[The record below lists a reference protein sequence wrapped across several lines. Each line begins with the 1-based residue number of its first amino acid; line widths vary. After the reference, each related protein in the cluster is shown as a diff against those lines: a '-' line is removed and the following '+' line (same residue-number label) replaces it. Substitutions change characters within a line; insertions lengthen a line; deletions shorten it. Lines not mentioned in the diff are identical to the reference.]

1 MPMERLAGERPREA
15 AELAGSAPSGHPEMT
30 SLIRLRLDICYDGSG
45 FAGWARQPG
54 RRTVQGIVEEALGRL
69 LRLDPPPALTVAGR
83 TDAGVHAR
91 GQVAHVAV
99 PAAEYEALG
108 GSLVRRLAGVLPP
121 DVRVRRVTPAPP
133 GFDARFS
140 ALARRYVY
148 RVCDDPAGVEPVR
161 RHEVVWHPR
170 PLDLGRMNAAAARLV
185 GEHDFA
191 AYCRRREGATTIR
204 RLLRYEWAREP
215 GDDRVA
221 AANVEADAFCH
232 SMVRA
237 LVGAALAG
245 GDGHRDVDWPA
256 RVLAAGVRD
265 SAVHVAPA
273 FGLSLEEVSYPGD
286 DQLAARARE
295 TRRVRAPT
303 ASP

>member
-1 MPMERLAGERPREA
+1 MA
-15 AELAGSAPSGHPEMT
+15 APAPTEMT
-30 SLIRLRLDICYDGSG
+30 TLVRLRLDIRYDGSD
-45 FAGWARQPG
+45 FAGWAKQPG
-54 RRTVQGIVEEALGRL
+54 RRTVQGVIEDALGRL
-69 LRLDPPPALTVAGR
+69 LRLDPPPVLTVAGR

-99 PAAEYEALG
+99 PADAYEALG
-108 GSLVRRLAGVLPP
+108 GRMVRRLAGVLPP
-121 DVRVRRVTPAPP
+121 DVRVTDVTRAPA

-148 RVCDDPAGVEPVR
+148 RVCDAPAGVDPLR

-170 PLDLGRMNAAAARLV
+170 PLDLDQMNVAAARLV
-185 GEHDFA
+185 GEHDFG

-221 AANVEADAFCH
+221 AAHVEADAFCH

-237 LVGAALAG
+237 LVGALLAV
-245 GDGHRDVDWPA
+245 GDGRRDVDWPA
-256 RVLAAGVRD
+256 QVLAAGVRD
-265 SAVHVAPA
+265 SAVQVAPA
-273 FGLSLEEVSYPGD
+273 CGLSLEEVRYPGD
-286 DQLAARARE
+286 DRLAARAEE
-295 TRRVRAPT
+295 TRRVRAPII
-303 ASP
+303 SP